1 MPRRSKPSRVLPA
14 FLALAGCA
22 SPAVPPPTLALPVAT
37 AAMAAAEAAVPA
49 AAPSVAP
56 PTASGDMIFDA
67 WASEFQG
74 RALAAGIKPE
84 VLSRELAGLT
94 PDPRVAGLDSRQPE
108 FSKPVSEYLKGVVTS
123 DRITIG
129 ARRAAETPMVADIEQ
144 RFGVPRQILMGVWA
158 MESGFGAIQGDMD
171 TVRSL
176 ATLAAQGRRR
186 VWAEGELI
194 ATLQIIQSG
203 EFPRSRLRGSWA
215 GAMGQT
221 QFIPTTF
228 LSTAVDED
236 GDGKRDIWGSPTD
249 ALASAAN
256 LLAKGGWVRGQG
268 WAREVTVPPGFDFSL
283 TETASE
289 IPAWWTAKGVRPA
302 DGKPWS
308 QNDALAKA
316 QLIAPTGANGPLF
329 LLLPNHFVIR
339 KYNNSIAYALGVGLL
354 ADRVAGGS
362 PLVKPWPQEVPLSLV
377 DRMTAQRALNA
388 LGFNTGGSDGVVGMA
403 TRKALRDWQKARGLT
418 ADGYLSP
425 DMVSR
430 LKADAAK
437 AAPAT

>member
-1 MPRRSKPSRVLPA
+1 MAPPTLVLPA
-14 FLALAGCA
+14 A
-22 SPAVPPPTLALPVAT
+22 TVA
-37 AAMAAAEAAVPA
+37 AAAAEAALPA

-74 RALAAGIKPE
+74 RALAAGIRPE
-84 VLSRELAGLT
+84 VLSREMAGLT
-94 PDPRVAGLDSRQPE
+94 PDPRVGALDSRQPE
-108 FSKPVSEYLKGVVTS
+108 FSKPIGDYIRGVVTA

-129 ARRAAETPMVADIEQ
+129 ARRAADTPMIADIET
-144 RFGVPRQILMGVWA
+144 RFGVPRQILIGVWA
-158 MESGFGAIQGDMD
+158 MESGFGAIQGDND
-171 TVRSL
+171 TLRAL

-186 VWAEGELI
+186 AWAEGELI

-236 GDGKRDIWGSPTD
+236 GDGKRDIWGSSTD

-256 LLAKGGWVRGQG
+256 LLAKAGWVRGQG

-283 TETASE
+283 TEGPTEA
-289 IPAWWTAKGVRPA
+289 PAWWADRGVRPA
-302 DGKPWS
+302 DGKGWS
-308 QNDALAKA
+308 AADAQAPA
-316 QLIAPTGANGPLF
+316 QLIAPAGANGPLF
-329 LLLPNHFVIR
+329 LLLPNHFAIR

-354 ADRVAGGS
+354 ADRVAGGA
-362 PLVKPWPQEVPLSLV
+362 PLVKTWPQETPLSLV

-388 LGFNTGGSDGVVGMA
+388 LGFDTGGADGVVGMA
-403 TRKALRDWQKARGLT
+403 TRRALREWQKARGLT
-418 ADGYLSP
+418 ADGYLSG
-425 DMVSR
+425 DMVAR
-430 LKADAAK
+430 LKAEAA
-437 AAPAT
+437 AAPAA

>member
-1 MPRRSKPSRVLPA
+1 MRRRLFPA
-14 FLALAGCA
+14 LLALAGCA
-22 SPAVPPPTLALPVAT
+22 SPAVPPPSLAVPVAT
-37 AAMAAAEAAVPA
+37 AAVAAAEMAVPA

-84 VLSRELAGLT
+84 VLAREMAGLA

-108 FSKPVSEYLKGVVTS
+108 FSKPISEYLKGVVTA
-123 DRITIG
+123 DRIAIG
-129 ARRAAETPMVADIEQ
+129 ARRAADTPMIGDIEQ

-158 MESGFGAIQGDMD
+158 MESGFGAIQGDLD
-171 TVRSL
+171 NVRSL

-186 VWAEGELI
+186 PWAEGELI

-203 EFPRSRLRGSWA
+203 EFTRGRLRGSWA

-236 GDGKRDIWGSPTD
+236 GDGKRDIWGSSTD

-256 LLAKGGWVRGQG
+256 LLAKAGWVRGQG
-268 WAREVTVPPGFDFSL
+268 WAREVTVPPGFDFGL
-283 TETASE
+283 TEGPREVPS
-289 IPAWWTAKGVRPA
+289 WWAAKGVRPA

-308 QNDALAKA
+308 DIDQKAPA
-316 QLIAPTGANGPLF
+316 QLIAPTGAGGPLF
-329 LLLPNHFVIR
+329 LLLPNHFAIR

-362 PLVKPWPQEVPLSLV
+362 ALVKAWPQETPLSLV
-377 DRMTAQRALNA
+377 DRMTAQRALTA
-388 LGFNTGGSDGVVGMA
+388 LGFDPGGSDGVVGMA
-403 TRKALRDWQKARGLT
+403 TRKALRDWQKARGVT
-418 ADGYLSP
+418 ADGYLSS
-425 DMVSR
+425 DMVRR
-430 LKADAAK
+430 LKAEADAA
-437 AAPAT
+437 

>member
-1 MPRRSKPSRVLPA
+1 MRRRVLPA

-22 SPAVPPPTLALPVAT
+22 SPVVPPPTLVLPVAT
-37 AAMAAAEAAVPA
+37 AAVAAVEAATPA

-84 VLSRELAGLT
+84 ILSREMAGLT

-108 FSKPVSEYLKGVVTS
+108 FSKPVGDYIKGVVTA
-123 DRITIG
+123 DRIAIG
-129 ARRAAETPMVADIEQ
+129 QRRAADTPMIGDIEN
-144 RFGVPRQILMGVWA
+144 RFGVPRQVLMGVWA
-158 MESGFGAIQGDMD
+158 MESGFGSIQGDLD
-171 TVRSL
+171 NVRSL

-186 VWAEGELI
+186 AWAEGELI
-194 ATLQIIQSG
+194 ATFQIIQSG
-203 EFPRSRLRGSWA
+203 EFPRARLRGSWA

-236 GDGKRDIWGSPTD
+236 GDGKRDIWGSSTD

-256 LLAKGGWVRGQG
+256 LLAKAGWVRGQG
-268 WAREVTVPPGFDFSL
+268 WAREVTAPPGFDFSL
-283 TETASE
+283 TEGPKE
-289 IPAWWTAKGVRPA
+289 VPAWWAAKGVRPA

-308 QNDALAKA
+308 ANDAAA
-316 QLIAPTGANGPLF
+316 ETQLIAPAGANGPLF
-329 LLLPNHFVIR
+329 LLLPNHFAIR

-362 PLVKPWPQEVPLSLV
+362 ALVKPWPQETPLSLV
-377 DRMTAQRALNA
+377 DRMTAQRALTA
-388 LGFNTGGSDGVVGMA
+388 LGFSPGGSDGVVGMA

-418 ADGYLSP
+418 ADGYLSA
-425 DMVSR
+425 DMVRR
-430 LKADAAK
+430 LKAEADGAGA
-437 AAPAT
+437 